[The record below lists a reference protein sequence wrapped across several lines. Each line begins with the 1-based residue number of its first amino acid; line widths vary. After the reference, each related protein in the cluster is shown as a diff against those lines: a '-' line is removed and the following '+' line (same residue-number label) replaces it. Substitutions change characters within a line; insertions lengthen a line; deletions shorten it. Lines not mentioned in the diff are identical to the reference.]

1 MMMRER
7 TTMTI
12 ERFPL
17 IDCSNIR
24 QYFTMAGIPV
34 IDIPKFRGTL
44 NQVEGICNGDV
55 RFKIAFAGDDKI
67 KVQAGNIIRY
77 INTKDI

>member
-1 MMMRER
+1 
-7 TTMTI
+7 
-12 ERFPL
+12 
-17 IDCSNIR
+17 
-24 QYFTMAGIPV
+24 MAGIPV